1 MQDLTPEGQ
10 RLVNDM
16 AQRSGFSSDAVAS
29 LLRSVA
35 AGYGTQAQFNHPEFG
50 GMGQWS
56 QGGMIMIGDMFNQN
70 LKYRV
75 AALCDEISALLR
87 SQTMF
92 AAPASSQSQSQGS
105 SWQNQGGG
113 SSGFLNSGS
122 SLFVQG
128 PGSGAWWPAE
138 LGSPSSTG
146 AQNDLRYAY
155 FPGTRRLAVQVGGQT
170 RVYDTL
176 DHNIGGF
183 SQQQSGDQSV
193 TFTSQYGLVRVADLP
208 LISPGG
214 ESAPPQQPAPQNFA
228 PQEPASQAPAPQE
241 PSPFAQSTPESPAAA
256 PGGFTSR
263 DDIFAALERLAD
275 LRQKNILTEEEFS
288 AKKTELLSRL

>member
-16 AQRSGFSSDAVAS
+16 AQRTGFSSDAVAT
-29 LLRSVA
+29 LLRAVS

-75 AALCDEISALLR
+75 AALCDEMSALLR

-128 PGSGAWWPAE
+128 QGSGSWWPSE

-146 AQNDLRYAY
+146 AQNDMRYAY
-155 FPGTRRLAVQVGGQT
+155 FPATRRLAVQVAGQT

-208 LISPGG
+208 LVSPAG
-214 ESAPPQQPAPQNFA
+214 ENAPPPPA
-228 PQEPASQAPAPQE
+228 QAPAPQDYA
-241 PSPFAQSTPESPAAA
+241 PLAPPPPDSVAAA
-256 PGGFTSR
+256 PGGGASK

-275 LRQKNILTEEEFS
+275 LRQKNILTEEEFA
-288 AKKTELLSRL
+288 AKKAELLSRL